1 MPIRRLRIIKI
12 SPSPVIGICECC
24 ISEFKSDKHPGDD
37 AEKEIAAAF
46 DAHNCEL
53 VDSSQNVLRIV
64 PESTDDK

>member
-12 SPSPVIGICECC
+12 APSPVIGICEHCS
-24 ISEFKSDKHPGDD
+24 SEFKSSKAPGDD
-37 AEKEIAAAF
+37 AKKEIAAAF

-53 VDSSQNVLRIV
+53 ADSSQNVLRIV